1 MARHR
6 QVMLDL
12 EDGADPIAGRLIDE
26 GEAPVAFAGWLELAA
41 ALERVLHGS
50 TSHDVGGRAT

>member
-6 QVMLDL
+6 QVTLDL
-12 EDGADPIAGRLIDE
+12 EEGADPIAGRLVDE

-41 ALERVLHGS
+41 ALERVLHLPRA
-50 TSHDVGGRAT
+50 HDVGGRVT